1 MLAVMSEASVTT
13 TVADQGAADRVRYHP
28 SQPLP
33 RLRALPSASSQ
44 LKVTVLARDAV
55 LRAGV
60 TSQLQGRCDLTLL
73 EDRAVVPDSVALI
86 VADELDDEVLGAI
99 RAVRCS
105 GCHRIVVVASRIPRA
120 QAETALRQGV
130 RGLLRRC
137 DANAQH
143 LADVLRSAAGEADTV
158 ATTERSLRELLAPDG
173 PGAEQRAASSFGLNS
188 RDVEVLRL
196 VAEGE
201 STAAIARHLA
211 YSESTIKNTIHT
223 IVRQLGARNRA
234 HAVASA
240 LRANVI

>member
-1 MLAVMSEASVTT
+1 MLAVMSEASVTA
-13 TVADQGAADRVRYHP
+13 TVDQGATDRVRRYHP

-44 LKVTVLARDAV
+44 VKVTVFARDAV

-60 TSQLQGRCDLTLL
+60 TSQLQGRRDLTLL

-120 QAETALRQGV
+120 EAEAALRQGV

-137 DANAQH
+137 DANSEH

-158 ATTERSLRELLAPDG
+158 ATTELSLRELLAPDG
-173 PGAEQRAASSFGLNS
+173 PGAQEPAASSFGLNS

-201 STAAIARHLA
+201 STAA
-211 YSESTIKNTIHT
+211 
-223 IVRQLGARNRA
+223 
-234 HAVASA
+234 
-240 LRANVI
+240 